1 MKYKILLSISTL
13 LLPLSVL
20 ANSALTNNSLATLGC
35 ILEPSKKVAV
45 SSPIA
50 SVIDNIPV
58 KRGQTVKKG
67 QLLFA
72 LRSGIE
78 IANVSL
84 ATAKANFAERSAKR
98 NEELFGD
105 DLLSSHE
112 RDEIETEMLVAAMEL
127 KVKKEELAMRSVY
140 STVDGVVIERH
151 NNAGEY
157 VSTDPV
163 VEVAVLDPLYAEVL
177 MPFERFSDFSKGQEL
192 TISLPFPINSSH
204 KANITIID
212 PIIDSASG
220 TFRMRL
226 ELPNKNYAIP
236 AGVSCQL
243 KEVI

>member
-1 MKYKILLSISTL
+1 MKNKIIILVSSLFF
-13 LLPLSVL
+13 LPFTAS
-20 ANSALTNNSLATLGC
+20 ANNTVMTLGC
-35 ILEPSKKVAV
+35 MLEPSKKVAV

-58 KRGQTVKKG
+58 KRGQKVKKN

-78 IANVSL
+78 NANVSL
-84 ATAKANFAERSAKR
+84 AQAKANFAKRSAKR

-127 KVKKEELAMRSVY
+127 EVKKEELAMRSVY

-157 VSTDPV
+157 VSTKPV

-177 MPFERFSDFSKGQEL
+177 MPFERFSDFSKGQIM
-192 TISLPFPINSSH
+192 TISLPSPINSSH
-204 KANITIID
+204 EAKITIID

-243 KEVI
+243 INDI

>member
-1 MKYKILLSISTL
+1 MKNKIIILVSSLAFISFTT
-13 LLPLSVL
+13 L
-20 ANSALTNNSLATLGC
+20 ANNPITTLGC
-35 ILEPSKKVAV
+35 MLEPSKKVAV

-50 SVIDNIPV
+50 SVINDIPV
-58 KRGQTVKKG
+58 KRGQKVKKG

-78 IANVSL
+78 KANVSL
-84 ATAKANFAERSAKR
+84 AQAKASFAERSAKR
-98 NEELFGD
+98 NEDLFGD

-127 KVKKEELAMRSVY
+127 KVKKEVLAMRSVY

-157 VSTDPV
+157 VSTEPV

-177 MPFERFSDFSKGQEL
+177 MPFERFSDFSKDQKM
-192 TISLPFPINSSH
+192 IVSLPFPINTSH
-204 KANITIID
+204 TAKITIID

-226 ELPNKNYAIP
+226 ELPNKGYAIP
-236 AGVSCQL
+236 AGISCQL
-243 KEVI
+243 KEVM

>member
-1 MKYKILLSISTL
+1 MKNKII
-13 LLPLSVL
+13 LSVSSLLFFSFTAL
-20 ANSALTNNSLATLGC
+20 ANNPVTTLGC
-35 ILEPSKKVAV
+35 MLEPSKKVAV

-50 SVIDNIPV
+50 SVINDIPV
-58 KRGQTVKKG
+58 KRGQKVKRG

-78 IANVSL
+78 RANVSL
-84 ATAKANFAERSAKR
+84 AEAKANFAQRSAKR
-98 NEELFGD
+98 NEELYGD

-127 KVKKEELAMRSVY
+127 EVKKEELAMRSIY

-157 VSTDPV
+157 VSTNPV

-177 MPFERFSDFSKGQEL
+177 MPFERFSDFSKGQEMA
-192 TISLPFPINSSH
+192 ISLPFPINSTH
-204 KANITIID
+204 KAKITIID

-226 ELPNKNYAIP
+226 ELPNKGYAIP

-243 KEVI
+243 EEVI

>member
-1 MKYKILLSISTL
+1 MKNKKIILVSFLF
-13 LLPLSVL
+13 LLPLTTS
-20 ANSALTNNSLATLGC
+20 ANNTVKTLGC
-35 ILEPSKKVAV
+35 MLEPSKKVAV

-58 KRGQTVKKG
+58 KRGQKVKKN

-78 IANVSL
+78 SANVSL
-84 ATAKANFAERSAKR
+84 AQAKANFAERSAKR
-98 NEELFGD
+98 NEELYGD

-157 VSTDPV
+157 VSTNPV

-177 MPFERFSDFSKGQEL
+177 MPFERFSDFSTGQTM

-204 KANITIID
+204 EAKITIID

-226 ELPNKNYAIP
+226 ELPNKNYVIP

-243 KEVI
+243 IDHI

>member
-1 MKYKILLSISTL
+1 MKNKII
-13 LLPLSVL
+13 LSVSSLLFFSCTTL
-20 ANSALTNNSLATLGC
+20 ANNPVTTLGC
-35 ILEPSKKVAV
+35 MLEPSKKVAV

-50 SVIDNIPV
+50 SVINDIPV
-58 KRGQTVKKG
+58 KRGQKVKRG

-78 IANVSL
+78 RANVSL
-84 ATAKANFAERSAKR
+84 AEAKANFAERSAKR
-98 NEELFGD
+98 NEELYGD

-127 KVKKEELAMRSVY
+127 EVKKEELAMRSIY

-157 VSTDPV
+157 VSTNPV

-177 MPFERFSDFSKGQEL
+177 MPFERFSDFSKGQKMA
-192 TISLPFPINSSH
+192 ISLPFPINSTH
-204 KANITIID
+204 KAKITIID

-226 ELPNKNYAIP
+226 ELPNKGYAIP

-243 KEVI
+243 EELI

>member
-1 MKYKILLSISTL
+1 
-13 LLPLSVL
+13 
-20 ANSALTNNSLATLGC
+20 
-35 ILEPSKKVAV
+35 
-45 SSPIA
+45 
-50 SVIDNIPV
+50 
-58 KRGQTVKKG
+58 
-67 QLLFA
+67 
-72 LRSGIE
+72 
-78 IANVSL
+78 VSL

-151 NNAGEY
+151 NNASEY

-177 MPFERFSDFSKGQEL
+177 MPFERFSDFAKGQEL

>member
-1 MKYKILLSISTL
+1 MKNKIILAVTSLLF
-13 LLPLSVL
+13 LPQAAL
-20 ANSALTNNSLATLGC
+20 ADNTVTTLGC
-35 ILEPSKKVAV
+35 MLEPSKKVAV

-50 SVIDNIPV
+50 SVIDEIPV

-78 IANVSL
+78 KANVSL
-84 ATAKANFAERSAKR
+84 ARVKANFAERSAKR

-127 KVKKEELAMRSVY
+127 KVKKEELTMRSIY
-140 STVDGVVIERH
+140 STVAGVVIERH

-157 VSTDPV
+157 VSTNPV

-177 MPFERFSDFSKGQEL
+177 MPFERFRDFSKGQKMI
-192 TISLPFPINSSH
+192 ISLPFPINTSH
-204 KANITIID
+204 KSKITIID
-212 PIIDSASG
+212 PIIDAASG

-243 KEVI
+243 KNPLK

>member
-1 MKYKILLSISTL
+1 MKNKKIILVSFLF
-13 LLPLSVL
+13 LLPLTTS
-20 ANSALTNNSLATLGC
+20 ANNTVKTLGC
-35 ILEPSKKVAV
+35 MLEPSKKVAV

-58 KRGQTVKKG
+58 KRGQKVKKN

-78 IANVSL
+78 SANVSL
-84 ATAKANFAERSAKR
+84 AQAKANFAERSAKR
-98 NEELFGD
+98 NEELYGD

-157 VSTDPV
+157 VSTNPV

-177 MPFERFSDFSKGQEL
+177 MPFERFSDFSTGQTM

-204 KANITIID
+204 EAKITIID
-212 PIIDSASG
+212 PIIA
-220 TFRMRL
+220 
-226 ELPNKNYAIP
+226 PCNPIIIP
-236 AGVSCQL
+236 
-243 KEVI
+243 

>member
-1 MKYKILLSISTL
+1 MKNKKIILVSFLF
-13 LLPLSVL
+13 LLPLTTS
-20 ANSALTNNSLATLGC
+20 ANNTVKTLGC
-35 ILEPSKKVAV
+35 MLEPSKKVAV

-58 KRGQTVKKG
+58 KRGQKVKKN

-78 IANVSL
+78 SANVSL
-84 ATAKANFAERSAKR
+84 AQAKANFAERSAKR
-98 NEELFGD
+98 NEELYGD

-157 VSTDPV
+157 VSTNPV
-163 VEVAVLDPLYAEVL
+163 VEVTVLDPLYAEVL
-177 MPFERFSDFSKGQEL
+177 MPFERFSDFSTGQTM

-204 KANITIID
+204 EAKITIID

-226 ELPNKNYAIP
+226 ELPNKNYVIP

-243 KEVI
+243 IDHI

>member
-1 MKYKILLSISTL
+1 MKNKKIILVSFLF
-13 LLPLSVL
+13 LLPLTTS
-20 ANSALTNNSLATLGC
+20 ANNTVKTLGC
-35 ILEPSKKVAV
+35 MLEPSKKVAV

-58 KRGQTVKKG
+58 KRGQKVKKN

-78 IANVSL
+78 SANVSL
-84 ATAKANFAERSAKR
+84 AQAKANFAERSAKR
-98 NEELFGD
+98 NEELYGD

-157 VSTDPV
+157 VSTNPV

-177 MPFERFSDFSKGQEL
+177 MPFERFSDFSTGQTM

-204 KANITIID
+204 EAKMTIID

-226 ELPNKNYAIP
+226 ELPNKNYVIP

-243 KEVI
+243 IDHI

>member
-1 MKYKILLSISTL
+1 MKNKII
-13 LLPLSVL
+13 LSVSSLVFFSFTAL
-20 ANSALTNNSLATLGC
+20 AKNPVTTLGC
-35 ILEPSKKVAV
+35 MLEPSKKVAV

-50 SVIDNIPV
+50 SVINEIPV
-58 KRGQTVKKG
+58 KRGQKVKRG

-78 IANVSL
+78 KANVSL
-84 ATAKANFAERSAKR
+84 AAAKASFAERSAKR
-98 NEELFGD
+98 NEELYGD

-157 VSTDPV
+157 VSTNPV

-177 MPFERFSDFSKGQEL
+177 MPFERFSDFSKGQEM

-204 KANITIID
+204 KAKITIID

-226 ELPNKNYAIP
+226 ELPNKGYAIP

-243 KEVI
+243 EEVI